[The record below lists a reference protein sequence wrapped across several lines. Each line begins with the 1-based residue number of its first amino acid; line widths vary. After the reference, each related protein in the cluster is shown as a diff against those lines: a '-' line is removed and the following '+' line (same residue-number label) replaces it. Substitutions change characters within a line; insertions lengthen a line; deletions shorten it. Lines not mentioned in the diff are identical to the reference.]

1 MGNFEDIFGDVF
13 DAYRNTSEY
22 KDRGMMEIMCS
33 RQKFEQNLD
42 DMWAIYSKGNPAQ
55 IVEYN
60 KGLDQIKSCGLK
72 VLRNS
77 AGKHKII
84 VPK

>member
-1 MGNFEDIFGDVF
+1 MGLFEDIFGDVF
-13 DAYRNTSEY
+13 DAYQNTSEY
-22 KDRGMMEIMCS
+22 KDRSMMDIVFRRKE
-33 RQKFEQNLD
+33 FEKNLD
-42 DMWAIYSKGNPAQ
+42 DMWAIYVRGNPTQ
-55 IVEYN
+55 LVEYN

-77 AGKHKII
+77 LGKHKIV

>member
-1 MGNFEDIFGDVF
+1 MGQFEDIFGDMF

-22 KDRGMMEIMCS
+22 KDHSMMDIMFQ
-33 RQKFEQNLD
+33 RKQFEENLD
-42 DMWAIYSKGNPAQ
+42 DMWAIYVRGNPTQ
-55 IVEYN
+55 LVEYN

-77 AGKHKII
+77 LGKHKIV